1 LNQEKRRG
9 GKEQEEEPLVAGG
22 GQRNRS
28 SFRASFLEKLRAWPC
43 LAPADFIGGTPRF
56 IVFDLSCCRP
66 RILSQVWVKFGAARN
81 RIPGAFPGPSI
92 LLVGRLLPGGG
103 E

>member
-1 LNQEKRRG
+1 MT
-9 GKEQEEEPLVAGG
+9 
-22 GQRNRS
+22 
-28 SFRASFLEKLRAWPC
+28 FRASFLEKLRAWPC

-56 IVFDLSCCRP
+56 IVFDEATLACCRP

-92 LLVGRLLPGGG
+92 LLVGRLLRGG